1 MKIRSI
7 FLALLCALCL
17 PLLVQAQS
25 GRTYTIKGSLT
36 DSAQAE
42 PVIYATVSIKLDKQS
57 VRSALS
63 REDGSFVMEKIAAGT
78 YELSVAAVGYQ
89 NVSRELVID
98 STSKST
104 IDLGK
109 ILVGSQNTQLNAV
122 EVTVDRPL
130 VKQEIDRITYDVQ
143 ADPES
148 KIQTALDMLRKVPL
162 VTVDG
167 DDNIQVKGST
177 NFKVLINGRP
187 SALVARSPKDVFKS
201 MPASSI
207 VKIEVITTPPAKY
220 DSEGLAGIIN
230 VITTQKMESGYNGS
244 IGMRYHNPWGPG
256 MNASLTLKHKK
267 LALSA
272 YYGNGF
278 QNMPSTGFSRNR
290 TGLNPQTRLAQY
302 GSSKNEWNWQYMQAE
317 LSYEIDTL
325 NLVTAE
331 FGYNPGGGSMVG
343 TQSSALYNASEV
355 IDQSYDQYT
364 NNKTSWSGLDLG
376 LNFQHSFK
384 RNKEQ
389 ILTLSYKNANNYDDG
404 LNSMSLNNVYNYNAK
419 DFRQYNKSG
428 SHEQTYQVD
437 YIHPVKKVDIE
448 GGMKAIMRNN
458 FSEYHLDNLDPLNGE
473 YVTDPAQTNEFN
485 YQQDV
490 YSVYNSYN
498 IKLKTWGFKAGA
510 RIEKTIVDADFLTTS
525 TTVNQ
530 DYANIVPSVSIQK
543 KFKDVHSITAGYTQ
557 RIARPSIWELN
568 PYIDRST
575 PNFESSGNPNLDAV
589 INHSFEMNYST
600 FKKGSIT
607 LGSSYSF
614 ANNTIENVTRL
625 EADTVSRTTYENIG
639 HDQRVGFNM
648 SVNYPFNSKLSV
660 TMNSSLSYVWL
671 KGSYNGL
678 EYQNDGF
685 QGNAYAFASYTLPK
699 DVKARINAGYYSPW
713 LMLQGQSNPYVYTSF
728 SLSKEFFDKK
738 LSVTANIS
746 NPWNRYRYYKQ
757 DLSTSDFV
765 QHMRYQQL
773 YRSYGMRVAYQFGK
787 LTDSIKK
794 NQRGINNDDVKG
806 KSSGGGQ

>member
-1 MKIRSI
+1 MKPI
-7 FLALLCALCL
+7 FFALLCALCL
-17 PLLVQAQS
+17 PLFVQAQS
-25 GRTYTIKGSLT
+25 GRTYTIKGSLA

-89 NVSRELVID
+89 GFSRELVID
-98 STSKST
+98 STSKSV

-130 VKQEIDRITYDVQ
+130 VKQEIDRISYDVQ

-256 MNASLTLKHKK
+256 LNASLTMKYKK

-278 QNMPSTGFSRNR
+278 QNMPSTDFSRNR
-290 TGLNPQTRLAQY
+290 RGLNPQTRLEQY
-302 GSSKNEWNWQYMQAE
+302 GSTKNEWNWHYMQSE

-325 NLVTAE
+325 NLLTAE
-331 FGYNPGGGSMVG
+331 FGYNPGGGSMKG
-343 TQSSALYNASEV
+343 SQSSALYNAAEL
-355 IDQSYDQYT
+355 IEQSYDQHSFAD
-364 NNKTSWSGLDLG
+364 NSWSGLDLG
-376 LNFQHSFK
+376 LNYQHTFK

-389 ILTLSYKNANNYDDG
+389 ILTLSYKNANSYEDG
-404 LNSMSLNNVYNYNAK
+404 LNSMSLDNVYNYNARS
-419 DFRQYNKSG
+419 FRQYNKSG
-428 SHEQTYQVD
+428 SREQTYQAD

-448 GGMKAIMRNN
+448 GGIKAITRNN
-458 FSEYHLDNLDPLNGE
+458 FSEYHFDNLDPLNGE
-473 YVTDPAQTNEFN
+473 YVTDPAQTNEFD
-485 YQQDV
+485 YQQNV

-498 IKLKTWGFKAGA
+498 IKLKSWGFKAGA
-510 RIEKTIVDADFLTTS
+510 RIEKTTVDANFRTTS
-525 TTVNQ
+525 TTVKQ
-530 DYANIVPSVSIQK
+530 DYANIVPSISIQK
-543 KFKDVHSITAGYTQ
+543 KFKEVHSVTAGYTQ
-557 RIARPSIWELN
+557 RIERPSIWELN

-575 PNFESSGNPNLDAV
+575 PNFESTGNPNLDAV
-589 INHSFEMNYST
+589 VNHSFELNYST
-600 FKKGSIT
+600 FKKGSLT

-614 ANNTIENVTRL
+614 ANNTIQNVTRL
-625 EADTVSRTTYENIG
+625 EADTVSRSTYGNIG
-639 HDQRVGFNM
+639 KDQRLGFNM
-648 SVNYPFNSKLSV
+648 STNYPFNSKLSV
-660 TMNSSLSYVWL
+660 TLNAMLSYVWL
-671 KGSYNGL
+671 EGTDNGL
-678 EYQNDGF
+678 NYHNEGV
-685 QGNAYAFASYTLPK
+685 QGNTYAFASYTLPK
-699 DVKARINAGYYSPW
+699 DVKLRINAGYYSPW
-713 LMLQGQSNPYVYTSF
+713 LMLQGESSHYVYS
-728 SLSKEFFDKK
+728 SLSVSREFFNKK

-746 NPWNRYRYYKQ
+746 NPWNRYRYWEQ

-765 QHMRYQQL
+765 QHMSYQQL
-773 YRSYGMRVAYQFGK
+773 YRSYGIRVAYQFGK

-806 KSSGGGQ
+806 KSDGGGQ